1 MARSSTRPSQ
11 INCGFT
17 AAEAV
22 AIDERRGA
30 HSRAGWL
37 RNAGLVAIDQ
47 APERPGRR
55 GLPPADLDAVA
66 RINGTLG
73 RTAGATI
80 QLAKALREGGNIAL
94 HARAERILVD
104 LRRHAGDLATI
115 IERLK

>member
-17 AAEAV
+17 ASEIV
-22 AIDERRGA
+22 AIDARRGS

-37 RNAGLVAIDQ
+37 RNIGLVALDQ
-47 APERPGRR
+47 LPERPGRR
-55 GLPPADLDAVA
+55 GVPPADLEAVA

-73 RTAGATI
+73 RSTGATI

-104 LRRHAGDLATI
+104 LRRHAGDLAAI
-115 IERLK
+115 IERLT